1 MGFHTHLGLSV
12 LDPQLDGDL
21 EPLPV
26 RGVLG
31 NVISDLLRGQT
42 KGTNLYRI
50 YIRIVVTSRISTR

>member
-1 MGFHTHLGLSV
+1 MNYLGLSV
-12 LDPQLDGDL
+12 LDPELDGDL

-42 KGTNLYRI
+42 KGTNLGKNSL
-50 YIRIVVTSRISTR
+50 T